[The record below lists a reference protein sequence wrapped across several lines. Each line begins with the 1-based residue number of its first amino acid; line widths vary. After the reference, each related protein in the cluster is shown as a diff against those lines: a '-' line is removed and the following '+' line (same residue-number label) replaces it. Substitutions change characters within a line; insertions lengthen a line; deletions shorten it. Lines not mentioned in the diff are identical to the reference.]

1 MPTLVVALIVSLL
14 SAWPTVT
21 AAGQSRGLGAPT
33 AAQAPALTPDQ
44 VKRAQESLKAEG
56 WDPGPVDGVVGP
68 RTRQALRAYQ
78 ARAGLPQT
86 GVLDATTFQRL
97 APRAPLAFECTIAT
111 PPLPAGTGTGK
122 KYYVATNGS
131 DSHACSQSA
140 PCRTINH
147 AVGRLQAGD
156 TLYVMPG
163 TYKEFV
169 GGDMF
174 GIPRNQ
180 IPSNVL
186 FAAAQPGTV
195 TVKGI
200 YLGDVSNVVVDGFV
214 VDVQYTVEVGV
225 GFGGD
230 KGSHNRI
237 QNTEVRNSKHMGI
250 MGEAPY
256 SKLINLHV
264 HHNAVGPNGQ
274 SLCKD
279 HPLIGPGLCHGVY
292 SAADHLLIEG
302 GKFHHNEGWG
312 LHLYS
317 GPTNQTVRYAC
328 AYENGHTG
336 IGLIHGKNN
345 QAYNNR
351 SYNNGGQG
359 IWDGC
364 YNCVY
369 KNNMVY
375 GNRRTQILTDRKRGS
390 TFEGNIDDKGNP
402 VTPEYTD

>member
-1 MPTLVVALIVSLL
+1 MPTLVAVLIVSLL
-14 SAWPTVT
+14 GAWPTVT
-21 AAGQSRGLGAPT
+21 AAGQPRGLGAPP
-33 AAQAPALTPDQ
+33 AAQALALTPDQ
-44 VKRAQESLKAEG
+44 IKRAQESLKAEG

-97 APRAPLAFECTIAT
+97 APRAPLASECTVAP

-147 AVGRLQAGD
+147 AVGRLQPGD
-156 TLYVMPG
+156 ALYVMPG

-200 YLGDVSNVVVDGFV
+200 YLGDVSNIVVDGFV

-250 MGEAPY
+250 MGDAPY
-256 SKLINLHV
+256 SELINLHV

-292 SAADHLLIEG
+292 SAADHLRIEG

-317 GPTNQTVRYAC
+317 GPTNQTVRSAC

-336 IGLIHGKNN
+336 IGLIHGKAN
-345 QAYNNR
+345 QVYNSISR
-351 SYNNGGQG
+351 DNGGNG

-364 YNCVY
+364 YKCVY
-369 KNNMVY
+369 KNNIVY
-375 GNRRTQILTDRKRGS
+375 GNKGAQILTSPRKGS
-390 TFEGNIDDKGNP
+390 TFEGNIDKAGNP
-402 VTPEYTD
+402 AVIDTEA